1 MTSSFLSNVTDQRHS
16 VTDRPSPGECAR
28 SGGCDVGAEG
38 AMRPFT
44 GLGHNDSMDLHLTG
58 KVVLITGGTDG
69 LGAALADRLIEEG
82 ARVAVCGRDP
92 DRLDATEQ
100 RLRGAGGD
108 ALGVQADVTNLSDL
122 ERFVDA
128 AVARWGR
135 LDGLVNN
142 AGKSAAGRIDQ
153 VSDDEWTADLN
164 LKVLAAARLTR
175 LAVRHLI
182 AAGGGAIVNVLNV
195 GAKAAGAA
203 SLPTTA
209 SRAAGLAITKAA
221 SKDLGGLGIRV
232 NAVLIGLVESGQW
245 RRRADAAGQSEDE
258 YYRQMAQNSSIPLGR
273 VGRPEEFA
281 DLAAYLLS
289 DRSSYVTGSAI
300 NLDGGTSPVL

>member
-1 MTSSFLSNVTDQRHS
+1 
-16 VTDRPSPGECAR
+16 
-28 SGGCDVGAEG
+28 
-38 AMRPFT
+38 
-44 GLGHNDSMDLHLTG
+44 LTG

-69 LGAALADRLIEEG
+69 LGAALAQRLVEEG
-82 ARVAVCGRDP
+82 SRVAVCGRDP
-92 DRLDATEQ
+92 HRLEAAEE
-100 RLRGAGGD
+100 RLRAAGGD
-108 ALGVQADVTNLSDL
+108 ALAVQADVTRLADL
-122 ERFVDA
+122 LRFVDA

-153 VSDDEWTADLN
+153 VSDEDWLADLN
-164 LKVLAAARLTR
+164 LKVLAAARCTR
-175 LAVRHLI
+175 LAVPHMV

-232 NAVLIGLVESGQW
+232 NAVLIGLVASGQW
-245 RRRADAAGQSEDE
+245 QRRAGAAGQSEE
-258 YYRQMAQNSSIPLGR
+258 ELYRQMVKNTDIPLGR
-273 VGRPEEFA
+273 IGRSEEFA

-289 DRSSYVTGSAI
+289 DRSSYVTGSAV

>member
-1 MTSSFLSNVTDQRHS
+1 MV
-16 VTDRPSPGECAR
+16 C
-28 SGGCDVGAEG
+28 GCDAGAEG
-38 AMRPFT
+38 AMRPFP
-44 GLGHNDSMDLHLTG
+44 GLGHNNSMDLHLTG

-92 DRLDATEQ
+92 ERLAAAEQ
-100 RLRGAGGD
+100 RLHGAGGD
-108 ALGVQADVTNLSDL
+108 ALAVQADVTSLADL

-142 AGKSAAGRIDQ
+142 AGKSATGRIDQ

-195 GAKAAGAA
+195 GAKAPGAA

-245 RRRADAAGQSEDE
+245 RRRAEAAGQSEDE
-258 YYRQMAQNSSIPLGR
+258 FYRQMAQNTSIPLGR